1 MIFFSHRK
9 KSKDEILLPAASDD
23 FVSKFL
29 ATVISLNFK
38 LSIFLLNWELSINNF
53 FQFSGLKNYGIIDQR
68 KKLKKKLRKE
78 KSTSKL
84 KKNSNLY
91 GWLKSPLLN
100 FYPKSIFLLL
110 VNIAHKYVVGLKTR

>member
-68 KKLKKKLRKE
+68 KK
-78 KSTSKL
+78 STSKL